1 MQFIKVWTLVDND
14 VLSSEL
20 LALIMWEVE
29 KERRFCKKL
38 FSCKEEIED
47 FLSSTVFLRFSRC
60 NLWSNQ
66 SYCMCPV
73 VTSEICLDL
82 SQVSWVIW
90 KKYETKKNGGD
101 SWDAEESQRTR
112 TLYPNKGKKVYFVR

>member
-47 FLSSTVFLRFSRC
+47 FLFSTVFLRSSRC

-66 SYCMCPV
+66 SYCMCPDV

-90 KKYETKKNGGD
+90 KKYETKKNEFLGC
-101 SWDAEESQRTR
+101 RR
-112 TLYPNKGKKVYFVR
+112 VPKN